1 METTLAKTVVPGAGL
16 LFSRYARM
24 AAVNITGIAFCPL
37 PSNTIFNVPLFDPL
51 HRWLLLLF
59 LFFVLSGETYEH
71 VSFSIL
77 LEEIPWSLV
86 LRRQHFSLL
95 NGLSITEEIVN
106 SILNLTICM

>member
-1 METTLAKTVVPGAGL
+1 MAP
-16 LFSRYARM
+16 
-24 AAVNITGIAFCPL
+24 AAVFILCSFE
-37 PSNTIFNVPLFDPL
+37 
-51 HRWLLLLF
+51 R
-59 LFFVLSGETYEH
+59 ETYEH

-106 SILNLTICM
+106 SILNLTICMNVQR